1 MLNVSLF
8 FVNNRFTALLIT
20 SIFDFKPYFPCMWDF
35 CLYEYIQ
42 VYKYLVWKWI
52 RSILRLGRGGGCKL
66 SETDDIATG
75 MIMVYGSQ
83 CPQAG
88 FEDIKAYRREEKGN
102 HIP

>member
-1 MLNVSLF
+1 MILFVS
-8 FVNNRFTALLIT
+8 
-20 SIFDFKPYFPCMWDF
+20 
-35 CLYEYIQ
+35 
-42 VYKYLVWKWI
+42 VYKYLVWE
-52 RSILRLGRGGGCKL
+52 GRGGWGYKL
-66 SETDDIATG
+66 SETDDITTG

>member
-1 MLNVSLF
+1 MCDSVCIS
-8 FVNNRFTALLIT
+8 VQ
-20 SIFDFKPYFPCMWDF
+20 IFG
-35 CLYEYIQ
+35 
-42 VYKYLVWKWI
+42 
-52 RSILRLGRGGGCKL
+52 LGRTGGGYKL
-66 SETDDIATG
+66 SETDDITTG

>member
-1 MLNVSLF
+1 M
-8 FVNNRFTALLIT
+8 R
-20 SIFDFKPYFPCMWDF
+20 F

-42 VYKYLVWKWI
+42 VYKYLVWKGI

-88 FEDIKAYRREEKGN
+88 FEDIKAYRREERGTIYHKAFN
-102 HIP
+102 LSLIDFPTCEILFI